1 MAFSIRLNLA
11 MISALVAVAA
21 AEFPVRS
28 LISVVVNAVLPI
40 A

>member
-21 AEFPVRS
+21 VAIPVKS